1 MDKDSEEVLLS
12 SSDAL
17 TQSAETSLHPV
28 DARLRETAE
37 TSPEPLTDRPTSGL
51 KLENKGTGMDAAAQ
65 SSVETGRES
74 TKLGPNQNPAMEA
87 KEGEG
92 AKEEGGQNSPDMN
105 GEADDKK
112 SGSRQSSKY
121 KTVSYRRIRRGNTKQ
136 RIDEFE
142 SMMNF

>member
-1 MDKDSEEVLLS
+1 MRMFLFPD
-12 SSDAL
+12 
-17 TQSAETSLHPV
+17 P
-28 DARLRETAE
+28 
-37 TSPEPLTDRPTSGL
+37 PTSGL
-51 KLENKGTGMDAAAQ
+51 ELENKVTVMDAAAQ
-65 SSVETGRES
+65 ASVETGRGGNRLS
-74 TKLGPNQNPAMEA
+74 PNQEPAMEA

-92 AKEEGGQNSPDMN
+92 AKEEGGQNSPEMN
-105 GEADDKK
+105 GVAEDKK